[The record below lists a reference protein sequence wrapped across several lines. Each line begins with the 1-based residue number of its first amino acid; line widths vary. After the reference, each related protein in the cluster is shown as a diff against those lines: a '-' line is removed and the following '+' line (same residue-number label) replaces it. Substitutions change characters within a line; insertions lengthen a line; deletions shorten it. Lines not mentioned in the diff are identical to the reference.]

1 MAITPTDSGS
11 GRPRQALLMAQ
22 VQSALMGRY
31 RIERPI
37 GHGGMAV
44 VFRACRVDDGVAVAI
59 KVMRPE
65 LGYEDGVV
73 ERFRIEALAMG
84 QLHHENIVEVRA
96 HGEVG
101 SILWIEMQLV
111 DGAPLDILIRPGPL
125 DWSRA
130 ARLLGQAASALAF
143 AHVAGVIHRDIKP
156 ANLLVAAGSG
166 RLLIADFGIARIV
179 GASRLT
185 ATGTAVGTPA
195 YMSPEQFAFDGE
207 VTAATD
213 QYSLGAVAWQM
224 VTGMIPPAAD
234 SDDWRRWSK
243 SACGRIRSLAPNCP
257 APLAILISR
266 MIAVD
271 PAARW
276 PDLELVSRAAF
287 EISVTGHAKSID
299 VATRRSRISA
309 VLRQMLR

>member
-1 MAITPTDSGS
+1 MA
-11 GRPRQALLMAQ
+11 RVQA
-22 VQSALMGRY
+22 ALADRY
-31 RIERPI
+31 RIECPI

-44 VFRACRVDDGVAVAI
+44 VYRACRVDGDDAVAI

-73 ERFRIEALAMG
+73 ERFRIEAQAMRR
-84 QLHHENIVEVRA
+84 LRHENIVEVRGY
-96 HGEVG
+96 GEAG

-111 DGAPLDILIRPGPL
+111 EGAPLDRLLLEGAL

-130 ARLLGQAASALAF
+130 ARLLGQAASALAC
-143 AHVAGVIHRDIKP
+143 AHSSGVIHRDIKP
-156 ANLLVAAGSG
+156 ANLLVAGGSD

-234 SDDWRRWSK
+234 SDDWRSWSK
-243 SACGRIRSLAPNCP
+243 SARHRIRSLSPECP
-257 APLAILISR
+257 RDLATLMSR

-276 PDLELVSRAAF
+276 PGLELVSRSAF
-287 EISVTGHAKSID
+287 EIAATGHATSMD
-299 VATRRSRISA
+299 VPARRSRISM
-309 VLRQMLR
+309 VLRQMFR